1 LRLIRLFFV
10 FIVAAFAALAQTT
23 DTSSSSSS
31 SSSQTGQTQDTA
43 PGANQS
49 GTTSSAGQALKIPQ
63 IQNRPVTN
71 LTPEELADQEK
82 NLQKSGAQLP
92 AAVRREPDLEFQ
104 DFVFVSLGTRLPIFG
119 YDLFENV
126 PSTFAPLDRVQV
138 PGDYTL
144 GPGDELTIRAWGQLD
159 LAVQAIVDRGGSI
172 YIPKVGNLSI
182 AGLKFDQLH
191 DYLQSQIGR
200 FYKNFD
206 LSVSMGRLRSIQVFV
221 VGQVKRPGS
230 YTISSLSSLV
240 DAIFASGGPSRRGS
254 MRRIQLKRNGA
265 VVGTFDLYDLL
276 VRGDKSQDSNLRAGD
291 VIYVAPVG
299 PLVALAGSVNNP
311 AVFEL
316 KDHTTLADAIAYA
329 GGLATTADGS
339 YAVVERIENHSLRKS
354 DEFPL
359 DASGLSRELH
369 DGDIVRFQ
377 RILSRF
383 ENSIT
388 LRGNVA
394 RPGRYPWHT
403 GMRVHDLIPERDFL
417 VTEDYWKRQNQLAV
431 NAQSR
436 DFGVSQT
443 ELKNDV
449 KRLTAEINWDYA
461 AIQRFDPQVLSSH
474 LLPFNLNRAIQG
486 DPEQNLAL
494 EPGDVVTIFSQA
506 DIQVPI
512 AEQAKFVHLEGEMNR
527 AGVYQIEPGE
537 TLRHLLVRTGG
548 ITPQAYLF
556 GSQFTR
562 ESARTDQQQRLD
574 AYTNDLDRSVQTS
587 AADSSQTGADKSVI
601 AGQRTLVEKMRQ
613 VKATGRVVLE
623 IRPNARDIDSMPD
636 LALEDGDR
644 LLIPFRPATVDVVG
658 SVYNSGSFVFHPG
671 KTVADYLRLAGG
683 ARRDGDKRH
692 EFVLRADGSTVSK
705 GQHNALLSR
714 DFNTLRLMPGDT
726 IVVPENLNAGA
737 FLRNLANVSQILTGF
752 GLAAG
757 AIKVLFP

>member
-1 LRLIRLFFV
+1 MRPIRLFLI
-10 FIVAAFAALAQTT
+10 FIVAAFAAFAQTT
-23 DTSSSSSS
+23 D
-31 SSSQTGQTQDTA
+31 SSSQTGQSQDTGSDRNSTR
-43 PGANQS
+43 GAA
-49 GTTSSAGQALKIPQ
+49 TAGPALQIPV
-63 IQNRPVTN
+63 IRSRPITN

-82 NLQKSGAQLP
+82 NRPKTVPQSP
-92 AAVRREPDLEFQ
+92 ATVHPDPDIEFQ
-104 DFVFVSLGTRLPIFG
+104 DFTYASLGTRLPIFG

-138 PGDYTL
+138 PGDYTI
-144 GPGDELTIRAWGQLD
+144 GPGDELAIRGWGQLD

-172 YIPKVGNLSI
+172 YIPKVGTLNV

-206 LSVSMGRLRSIQVFV
+206 LGVSLGRLRSIQVFV

-230 YTISSLSSLV
+230 YTIGSLSSLV
-240 DAIFASGGPSRRGS
+240 DALFASGGPSRRGS
-254 MRRIQLKRNGA
+254 MRQIQLKRNGA
-265 VVGTFDLYDLL
+265 VVSTFDLYDLL
-276 VRGDKSQDSNLRAGD
+276 VRGDKSRDSSLREGD
-291 VIYVAPVG
+291 VIYVPHVG

-316 KDHTTLADAIAYA
+316 KDRTTLADAIAYA

-339 YAVVERIENHSLRKS
+339 YASVERIENHSLRKS

-359 DASGLSRELH
+359 DASGLNRELH

-394 RPGRYPWHT
+394 RPGRYPWHP
-403 GMRVHDLIPERDFL
+403 GMRIHDLIPERDFL

-449 KRLTAEINWDYA
+449 KRLAAEINWDYA
-461 AIQRFDPQVLSSH
+461 AIQRFDPQGLTSH
-474 LLPFNLNRAIQG
+474 LLPFNLGRAIQG
-486 DPEQNLAL
+486 EPDQNLAL
-494 EPGDVVTIFSQA
+494 EPGDVVTVFSQA

-512 AEQAKFVHLEGEMNR
+512 AEQSKFVHLEGEMNH

-548 ITPQAYLF
+548 MTPQAYLF

-562 ESARTDQQQRLD
+562 ESARVDQQQRLD
-574 AYTNDLDRSVQTS
+574 AYTNDLDRSVQTN
-587 AADSSQTGADKSVI
+587 AADASQTGADKAAI
-601 AGQRTLVEKMRQ
+601 EGQRALVTKMRQ

-623 IRPNARDIDSMPD
+623 IKPNASSIDSIPD

-683 ARRDGDKRH
+683 ARRDGDKKH

-705 GQHNALLSR
+705 AQHNGLLSR
-714 DFNTLRLMPGDT
+714 DFNTLRLVPGDT
-726 IVVPENLNAGA
+726 IVVPENLNTGA

-757 AIKVLFP
+757 AIKTLFP

>member
-1 LRLIRLFFV
+1 MRPIRLFI
-10 FIVAAFAALAQTT
+10 IVVIAAFAAFAQTT
-23 DTSSSSSS
+23 DTSSSQ
-31 SSSQTGQTQDTA
+31 SQAGQTQDTSSTNRSGSTS
-43 PGANQS
+43 PGP
-49 GTTSSAGQALKIPQ
+49 GEALKIPV
-63 IQNRPVTN
+63 IENRPVTN
-71 LTPEELADQEK
+71 LTPEELGDQEK
-82 NLQKSGAQLP
+82 NLQKAEPQLP
-92 AAVRREPDLEFQ
+92 VVARPEPDLEFQ
-104 DFVFVSLGTRLPIFG
+104 DFAFVSLGIRLPIFG
-119 YDLFENV
+119 YNLFENV

-138 PGDYTL
+138 PGDYTI
-144 GPGDELTIRAWGQLD
+144 GPGDELSIRGWGQLD
-159 LAVQAIVDRGGSI
+159 LAIQAIVDRGGSI
-172 YIPKVGNLSI
+172 YIPKVGNLNV

-240 DAIFASGGPSRRGS
+240 DALFASGGPSRRGS

-265 VVGTFDLYDLL
+265 VVSTFDLYDLL
-276 VRGDKSQDSNLRAGD
+276 VRGDKSSDVSLRAGD

-316 KDHTTLADAIAYA
+316 KDSTTLADAIAYA
-329 GGLATTADGS
+329 GGLATTADGA
-339 YAVVERIENHSLRKS
+339 YASVERIENRSLRKS

-394 RPGRYPWHT
+394 RPGRYPWHS
-403 GMRVHDLIPERDFL
+403 GMRIHDLIPERDFL

-449 KRLTAEINWDYA
+449 KRLAAEINWDYA
-461 AIQRFDPQVLSSH
+461 AIQRFDPQGLSSH
-474 LLPFNLNRAIQG
+474 LLPFNLGRAIQG
-486 DPEQNLAL
+486 EPDQNLAL
-494 EPGDVVTIFSQA
+494 NPGDVVTIFSQA

-512 AEQAKFVHLEGEMNR
+512 AEQSKFVHLEGEMNR
-527 AGVYQIEPGE
+527 AGVYQLEPGE

-562 ESARTDQQQRLD
+562 ESARVDQQQRLD

-587 AADSSQTGADKSVI
+587 AADSSQTGADKTVI
-601 AGQRTLVEKMRQ
+601 AGQRTLVAKMRQ

-623 IRPNARDIDSMPD
+623 IKPNAHGIDSIPD

-683 ARRDGDKRH
+683 ARRDGDKKQ

-705 GQHNALLSR
+705 AQHNALLSR

-726 IVVPENLNAGA
+726 IVVPENLNTGA

-757 AIKVLFP
+757 AIKTLFP

>member
-1 LRLIRLFFV
+1 MRPIRLFLI
-10 FIVAAFAALAQTT
+10 FIVAAFAAFAQTT
-23 DTSSSSSS
+23 DTSSSP
-31 SSSQTGQTQDTA
+31 SQTGQTQETA
-43 PGANQS
+43 PGTNQS
-49 GTTSSAGQALKIPQ
+49 GTTSSGAGQALQIPTV
-63 IQNRPVTN
+63 QNRPVTN

-82 NLQKSGAQLP
+82 NLQKTAPQLP
-92 AAVRREPDLEFQ
+92 VVARAEPDLEFQ
-104 DFVFVSLGTRLPIFG
+104 DFAFVSLGIRLPVFG
-119 YDLFENV
+119 YNLFENV

-138 PGDYTL
+138 PADYTL
-144 GPGDELTIRAWGQLD
+144 GPGDELSIRTWGQLD
-159 LAVQAIVDRGGSI
+159 LSIQAVVDRGGSI
-172 YIPKVGNLSI
+172 YIPKVGNLSV
-182 AGLKFDQLH
+182 AGIKFEQLH

-200 FYKNFD
+200 IYKNFD

-221 VGQVKRPGS
+221 VGQVKHPGS
-230 YTISSLSSLV
+230 YTVSSLSSLV
-240 DAIFASGGPSRRGS
+240 DALFASGGPSRRGS
-254 MRRIQLKRNGA
+254 MRRIQLKRNG
-265 VVGTFDLYDLL
+265 VVVSTFDLYDLL
-276 VRGDKSQDSNLRAGD
+276 VRGDKSSDANLRAGD

-316 KDHTTLADAIAYA
+316 KDRTTLADAVAYA
-329 GGLATTADGS
+329 GGLATTADGA
-339 YAVVERIENHSLRKS
+339 YASVERIENRRLRKS

-359 DASGLSRELH
+359 DAGGLSRELH

-394 RPGRYPWHT
+394 RPGRYPWHP
-403 GMRVHDLIPERDFL
+403 GMRIHDLIPERDFL

-436 DFGVSQT
+436 DFGVSQA

-449 KRLTAEINWDYA
+449 KRLAAEINWDYA
-461 AIQRFDPQVLSSH
+461 AIQRFDPQGLSSH
-474 LLPFNLNRAIQG
+474 LLPFNLGRAIQG
-486 DPEQNLAL
+486 EPDQNLEL
-494 EPGDVVTIFSQA
+494 ESGDVVTIFSQA

-512 AEQAKFVHLEGEMNR
+512 AEQSKFVHLEGEMNR
-527 AGVYQIEPGE
+527 AGVYQLEPGE

-548 ITPQAYLF
+548 ITSQAYLF

-562 ESARTDQQQRLD
+562 ESARVDQQQRLD

-587 AADSSQTGADKSVI
+587 AADSSQTGADKTVI
-601 AGQRTLVEKMRQ
+601 AGQRALVAKMRQ

-623 IRPNARDIDSMPD
+623 IKPNAGSIDSMPD

-644 LLIPFRPATVDVVG
+644 LLIPFRPETVDIVG

-683 ARRDGDKRH
+683 ARRDGDRKH

-705 GQHNALLSR
+705 AQHNALLSR

-726 IVVPENLNAGA
+726 IVVPENVNAGA
-737 FLRNLANVSQILTGF
+737 LLRNLANVSQILTGF

-757 AIKVLFP
+757 AIRTLFP

>member
-1 LRLIRLFFV
+1 LRPIRI
-10 FIVAAFAALAQTT
+10 FIIVIAAVFAALAQTA
-23 DTSSSSSS
+23 DTSSSQ
-31 SSSQTGQTQDTA
+31 SQTGQTQETT
-43 PGANQS
+43 GTNQS
-49 GTTSSAGQALKIPQ
+49 GSTSPGAGQALKIPA
-63 IQNRPVTN
+63 IENRPVSN
-71 LTPEELADQEK
+71 MTPEELANQEK
-82 NLQKSGAQLP
+82 NLQKAVPQAP
-92 AAVRREPDLEFQ
+92 AAVRSEADLEFQ

-138 PGDYTL
+138 PGDYTI
-144 GPGDELTIRAWGQLD
+144 GPGDELSIRGWGQLD
-159 LAVQAIVDRGGSI
+159 LAIQAIVDRGGSI
-172 YIPKVGNLSI
+172 YIPKVGTLNV

-191 DYLQSQIGR
+191 DYLQAQIGR

-206 LSVSMGRLRSIQVFV
+206 LGVSMGRLRSIQVFV

-240 DAIFASGGPSRRGS
+240 DALFASGGPARRGS
-254 MRRIQLKRNGA
+254 MRQIQLKRNGA
-265 VVGTFDLYDLL
+265 VVSTFDLYDLL
-276 VRGDKSQDSNLRAGD
+276 VKGDKSRDTGLHEGD
-291 VIYVAPVG
+291 VIYVPHVG
-299 PLVALAGSVNNP
+299 PLVAVAGSVNNP

-316 KDHTTLADAIAYA
+316 KDRTTLADAIAYA

-339 YAVVERIENHSLRKS
+339 YASVERIENRSLRRS

-359 DASGLSRELH
+359 DAGGLSRELH

-377 RILSRF
+377 RIRSRF

-394 RPGRYPWHT
+394 RPGRYPWHA
-403 GMRVHDLIPERDFL
+403 GMRIHDLIPERDFL

-436 DFGVSQT
+436 DFGVSRA

-449 KRLTAEINWDYA
+449 RRLSAEINWDYA
-461 AIQRFDPQVLSSH
+461 AIQRFDPQGLSSH
-474 LLPFNLNRAIQG
+474 LLPFNLSKAIQG
-486 DPEQNLAL
+486 EPDQNLAL

-512 AEQAKFVHLEGEMNR
+512 AEQSKFVHLEGEMNH
-527 AGVYQIEPGE
+527 AGVYQIQPGE

-562 ESARTDQQQRLD
+562 ESVRVEQQQRLD
-574 AYTNDLDRSVQTS
+574 AYTNDLDRSVQTN
-587 AADSSQTGADKSVI
+587 AAEASQTGADKAVI
-601 AGQRTLVEKMRQ
+601 ESQRSLVAKMRQ

-623 IRPNARDIDSMPD
+623 IKPNAGSIDSIPD

-671 KTVADYLRLAGG
+671 KTVADYLMLAGG
-683 ARRDGDKRH
+683 ARRDGDRKH

-705 GQHNALLSR
+705 AQHNTLLSR
-714 DFNTLRLMPGDT
+714 DFNTLRLVPGDT

-757 AIKVLFP
+757 AIKTLFP